1 MPDDSRTLID
11 RCLQGE
17 AAAWRLFVERYTRLV
32 WSIVRRHR
40 LGEADA
46 EDVHQAVFTIAVT
59 RLERLRDAEQVAAW
73 LATTTRRECWRVM
86 RRRRPTATVGDD
98 AVATLPDDEA
108 TPEEDRVSIEERQIV
123 REGLE
128 ELGGRCREL
137 LEALF
142 SAPGEPSYPQISARL
157 GMPLGSIGPT
167 RARCLRRL
175 SEILERRGIHDEDSG
190 SRS

>member
-11 RCLQGE
+11 RCLEGDS
-17 AAAWRLFVERYTRLV
+17 AAWRHFVERYTRLV
-32 WSIVRRHR
+32 WSVIRRHR
-40 LGEADA
+40 LSEVDA

-59 RLERLRDAEQVAAW
+59 HLDRLRDAEQAAAW
-73 LATTTRRECWRVM
+73 LATTTRRECWRLT
-86 RRRRPTATVGDD
+86 RRRTGVQLGD
-98 AVATLPDDEA
+98 AAASEVAAADPL
-108 TPEEDRVSIEERQIV
+108 PEEDRVSIEERQIV

-157 GMPLGSIGPT
+157 GMPVGSIGPT

-175 SEILERRGIHDEDSG
+175 SEILERRGIHGDGDG
-190 SRS
+190 SPS